1 MGPVIRASGL
11 GRRFA
16 RHWALRGVDLEVHAG
31 AALMLVGRNGSGKT
45 TLLRVLASLLRP
57 TAGTLQVFG
66 VSPALAR
73 DRLALLSH
81 ADGHYDDLTAEENL
95 ALGAAPRSVEAALA
109 EVGLGSR
116 AGDLVRTFSAGM
128 RKRLAFARLLLKRP
142 TLALLDEPYAALDP
156 EGQAFADAAIRR
168 LRASGATLVV
178 ATHQQARTAPLCDE
192 AVVLEGGRVS
202 WRGPPGDLP
211 TGRSD

>member
-1 MGPVIRASGL
+1 MALAIRASGL
-11 GRRFA
+11 GRRYA
-16 RHWALRGVDLEVHAG
+16 RHWALREVDLELEPG

-57 TAGTLQVFG
+57 TVGELAIFG
-66 VSPALAR
+66 SPPIEAR

-81 ADGHYDDLTAEENL
+81 ADGHYDDLTASENL
-95 ALGAAPRSVEAALA
+95 ALAAPAPAVEAALA
-109 EVGLGSR
+109 EVGLASR
-116 AGDLVRTFSAGM
+116 SADLVRTFSAGM

-142 TLALLDEPYAALDP
+142 SLALIDEPYAALDP

-168 LRASGATLVV
+168 LREGGATLVV

-192 AVVLEGGRVS
+192 AVVLEAGRVS
-202 WRGPPGDLP
+202 WRGSAAAAP